1 VELRFEQVS
10 KKFDQAPVLSD
21 FTLDIPD
28 ATFLVLLGP
37 SGCGKTT
44 AMRIA
49 AGLEQPTSGRVFIGD
64 RDVTGIPPRARD
76 VAMVFQ
82 SYALYPH
89 LKVWENIGYPLRI
102 RRVPKAQI
110 RAEVARVAESLGL
123 SDHLERKP
131 RHLSGGQRQRVALAR
146 AIIRHPAAFLMDE
159 PLSNLDAQL
168 RVQMRTE
175 IKTLQRELGITT
187 LYVTHDQ
194 VEAMTMADQI
204 AVLRNGVLQQLAR
217 PLDLYS
223 TPANTFVAQFV
234 GSPAMNIVKGTVQDG
249 TFRCIAGTLAVP
261 PGVPPG
267 DVLLGFRPE
276 SADPIGPAASA
287 ASASP
292 ADHLR
297 LQVYAVEPL
306 GNEMIAAFRF
316 GDELLNARVEPDAP
330 VSVGQNC
337 RIFVPPEQMHFF
349 DTDTRQRIR
358 LPVLPEHSSPLP
370 DSRRRY
376 DPYQR
381 KPIAVVAPLGAE
393 RRRHWRSRGG
403 HRSAARGLWRFE
415 GIRRQQ
421 QEDRDRQLP
430 GSGHAAVP
438 PHLREAVPEGNRH
451 PGRLR
456 GDQLRGL
463 VPGCQERWPQ

>member
-1 VELRFEQVS
+1 MEVRFEQVS
-10 KKFDQAPVLSD
+10 KRFDQAPVLSD

-28 ATFLVLLGP
+28 GSFLVLLGP

-49 AGLEQPTSGRVFIGD
+49 AGLEQPTSGQVFIGE

-110 RAEVARVAESLGL
+110 RTEVARVAESLGL

-175 IKTLQRELGITT
+175 IKSLQRELGITT

-204 AVLRNGVLQQLAR
+204 AVLRNGVLQQLAQ

-234 GSPAMNIVKGTVQDG
+234 GSPAMNIVEGTVQDG
-249 TFRCIAGTLAVP
+249 TFRCAVGTLAVP
-261 PGVPPG
+261 AGMPSG
-267 DVLLGFRPE
+267 DMLLGFRPE
-276 SADPIGPAASA
+276 AATLLGPEA
-287 ASASP
+287 P
-292 ADHLR
+292 EDYLR
-297 LQVYAVEPL
+297 LQAYAVEPL
-306 GNEMIAAFRF
+306 GNEVIAAFRL
-316 GDELLNARVEPDAP
+316 GDELLNTRVSPDAP
-330 VSVGQNC
+330 VSVGQDC
-337 RIFVPPEQMHFF
+337 RVFVPPERMHFF
-349 DTDTRQRIR
+349 DTGTRERISVPVQPQSSITPTR
-358 LPVLPEHSSPLP
+358 LKETL
-370 DSRRRY
+370 
-376 DPYQR
+376 
-381 KPIAVVAPLGAE
+381 
-393 RRRHWRSRGG
+393 
-403 HRSAARGLWRFE
+403 
-415 GIRRQQ
+415 
-421 QEDRDRQLP
+421 
-430 GSGHAAVP
+430 
-438 PHLREAVPEGNRH
+438 
-451 PGRLR
+451 
-456 GDQLRGL
+456 
-463 VPGCQERWPQ
+463 